1 MSCSNARHGGPFI
14 HPAPANGCQSVHQ
27 RSRTEHRHAW
37 EPHLQRPRRQQ
48 SDDGQLRD
56 CPCTSAPATRTTAAC
71 CTTPRAPT
79 SSPSTTCVTH
89 PNNFIS
95 WNLGVTR
102 GSHGQVAATSERST
116 LSTPITNNSAS
127 SLVGTCVQAAFA
139 VNLNTSRPSDRRI
152 LTAIAVRP
160 VRADPASFRAAW
172 DAWSDSRFWDVQRE
186 HCSGRV
192 GTLRAWTCG

>member
-1 MSCSNARHGGPFI
+1 
-14 HPAPANGCQSVHQ
+14 
-27 RSRTEHRHAW
+27 
-37 EPHLQRPRRQQ
+37 
-48 SDDGQLRD
+48 
-56 CPCTSAPATRTTAAC
+56 
-71 CTTPRAPT
+71 
-79 SSPSTTCVTH
+79 
-89 PNNFIS
+89 
-95 WNLGVTR
+95 
-102 GSHGQVAATSERST
+102 
-116 LSTPITNNSAS
+116 
-127 SLVGTCVQAAFA
+127 